1 MERLILYIYNEEI
14 YRRPETKIIDKNF
27 DIIIDA
33 FKKDKSLKDS
43 VISKKTNLDD
53 KFRREITDIIT
64 SIFKLF
70 NARIILRFDDNSSF
84 NVLSFGKQ

>member
-1 MERLILYIYNEEI
+1 MYIYNEEI